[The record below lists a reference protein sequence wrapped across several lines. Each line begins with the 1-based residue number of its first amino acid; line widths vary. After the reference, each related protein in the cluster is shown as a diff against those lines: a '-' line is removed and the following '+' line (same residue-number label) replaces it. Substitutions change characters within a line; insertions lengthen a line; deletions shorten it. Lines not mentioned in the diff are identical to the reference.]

1 LTVLRIEGARGA
13 ATEAVK
19 SSARH
24 RAVIEQAKGVLML
37 TFGLTADAAF
47 ALLTW
52 HSQRSNR
59 KVHAIAADLMAHVH
73 EDELSGQ
80 RLRLAME
87 RILTNGDERK
97 KRRAYAPPTPR

>member
-1 LTVLRIEGARGA
+1 
-13 ATEAVK
+13 
-19 SSARH
+19 
-24 RAVIEQAKGVLML
+24 ML
-37 TFGLTADAAF
+37 TFGLSADAAF

-73 EDELSGQ
+73 EDELSGH

-87 RILTNGDERK
+87 RILTNGEARE
-97 KRRAYAPPTPR
+97 KRRAYAPATPR

>member
-1 LTVLRIEGARGA
+1 
-13 ATEAVK
+13 
-19 SSARH
+19 
-24 RAVIEQAKGVLML
+24 ML

-59 KVHAIAADLMAHVH
+59 KVREIAADLMARVH

-87 RILTNGDERK
+87 RILTNGEARE
-97 KRRAYAPPTPR
+97 KRRAPAPRMTR